1 MSIRGWLRRRFK
13 EAKEQEFIFNEEV
26 SKFRVK
32 GAKSVV
38 VLPKIDDIT
47 KLDIKYPLV
56 YPFAF
61 ARIFWDDKSKSLLY
75 KVIEPQLNEEEKMIY
90 KRISDGMIKILE
102 LELEK
107 IKSPEKLLKYLQK
120 KVSIVLNEYGLELK
134 PGQYTRIMYYIYRN
148 FIGLNEIEPL
158 MNDPYIED
166 ISCDGVEVP
175 LYLIHKKYG
184 SIKTNIQFNE
194 FKGLQEFVIKL
205 AERSGRY
212 VSYAEPLLDGTLAD
226 GSRVQATLAKDITT
240 KGPTFSIRKFRKVP
254 YSAVDMIRLK
264 TASSELL
271 AFIWYALEHKTN
283 ILVVGGTASGKTTF
297 LNSIVAFIPPE
308 DKIISIEDTRELNLP
323 HQNWIPSVSRV
334 GFGTVTKEGT
344 RYGEV
349 TMFDLL
355 KESFRQN
362 PDYVIVGEVRGKEA
376 YVLFQG
382 MASGHSS
389 LGTVHGGSV
398 DDIIKRMETPPI
410 SLPPSLLESLDLVI
424 VITHAT
430 QFGKSARRI
439 KQISELGE
447 INPVTGKVKIVKSF
461 EWSPLTD
468 KHTKGDGIILEKLS
482 AEYGKSIKEIENEIE
497 DRNKVLKWLSKNKIN
512 RFDEVAKYISMY
524 YKNKDEVLNLL
535 KKGKIK
541 EKQGEI

>member
-1 MSIRGWLRRRFK
+1 MSIKGWLRRRFK

-38 VLPKIDDIT
+38 VLPKIDDMT
-47 KLDIKYPLV
+47 KLDIKYPLI

-61 ARIFWDDKSKSLLY
+61 ARIFWDDKAKSLLY
-75 KVIEPQLNEEEKMIY
+75 KVIEPKLDEEEEMIY

-107 IKSPEKLLKYLQK
+107 IKSPEKLLKYIQK

-166 ISCDGVEVP
+166 ISCDGVGIP

-184 SIKTNIQFNE
+184 SIKTNVQFKE
-194 FKGLQEFVIKL
+194 FKSLQEFVIKL
-205 AERSGRY
+205 SERTGRY
-212 VSYAEPLLDGTLAD
+212 VSYAEPLLDGTLPD

-240 KGPTFSIRKFRKVP
+240 KGPTFSIRKFRKIP
-254 YSAVDMIRLK
+254 YSAVEMIRLK
-264 TASSELL
+264 TASPELL

-334 GFGTVTKEGT
+334 GFGTVTKEGV

-382 MASGHSS
+382 MASGHAS

-410 SLPPSLLESLDLVI
+410 SLPPSLLESLDMVI

-447 INPVTGKVKIVKSF
+447 INTVTGKIKTVESF
-461 EWSPLTD
+461 KWSPLTD

-482 AEYGKSIKEIENEIE
+482 AEYGKSVKEIENEIE
-497 DRNKVLKWLSKNKIN
+497 DRRKVLEWLSKNKIN
-512 RFDEVAKYISMY
+512 RFDEVAEYISMY
-524 YKNKDEVLNLL
+524 YKNKNEVLNLL

-541 EKQGEI
+541 EKQGKI